1 MCIFIQETKANQV
14 ASTESEIQLIDMSYA
29 IKPLNLQGGQW

>member
-14 ASTESEIQLIDMSYA
+14 ASTEPEIPLIDMSYA